1 MYQIKIS
8 RQNLDKIREHGE
20 RDYPHECCGFLLGET
35 DGQTKTVVKC
45 EPVQN
50 SRESNNRHNRYFIRP
65 EDYMRVEQL
74 ARREHLD
81 IVGFYHSHPNAE
93 AKPSQYDLD
102 HSWPFYSYI
111 IVSVKN
117 KKAEKWTSWQLKD
130 DRSTFLEERLIA
142 VEDEYIGH
150 KTA

>member
-1 MYQIKIS
+1 MNQIKIS
-8 RQNLDKIREHGE
+8 KQNLEKIRGHGE
-20 RDYPHECCGFLLGET
+20 TDFPYECCGFLLGET
-35 DGQTKTVVKC
+35 DGYTKTVVRC
-45 EPVQN
+45 ESVQN
-50 SRESNNRHNRYFIRP
+50 SRDNKDRHNRYFIRP

-93 AKPSQYDLD
+93 AKPSQYDLE

-117 KKAEKWTSWQLKD
+117 KKAEKMTSWQLAD
-130 DRSTFLEERLIA
+130 DRSQFIAERLVEIEDNHVQNIA
-142 VEDEYIGH
+142 V
-150 KTA
+150 